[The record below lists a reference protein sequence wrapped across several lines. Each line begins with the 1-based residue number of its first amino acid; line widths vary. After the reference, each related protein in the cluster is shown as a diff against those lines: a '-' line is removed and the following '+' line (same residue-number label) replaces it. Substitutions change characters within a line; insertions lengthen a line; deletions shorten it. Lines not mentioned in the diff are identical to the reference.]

1 MGVLNATP
9 DSFWEESRVSG
20 VDAALS
26 AAGRMVGAGADLLD
40 VGGESTRPGADPV
53 SPAEERRRVVPVV
66 EALAR
71 EFPDVVV
78 SVDTVKADTARA
90 ALDAG
95 AAVIND
101 VSALRLDPGI
111 GDAVR
116 DAHAGL
122 ILMHSR
128 GTVADMASYA
138 RARYGPDPM
147 GEVIAELRAS
157 LRTARARGVP
167 EEAIALDPGLGFA
180 KTPAQSMA
188 ALRGLERLADL
199 GHPVAV
205 GPSRKR
211 FVGELAGGV
220 PAGDR
225 LPGTLA
231 ACVVAFL
238 AGARIFRVHDVG
250 AMRHALDVAAAFA
263 DAAPPTDEKEH
274 GA

>member
-9 DSFWEESRVSG
+9 DSFWEESRVPG

-111 GDAVR
+111 ADAVR